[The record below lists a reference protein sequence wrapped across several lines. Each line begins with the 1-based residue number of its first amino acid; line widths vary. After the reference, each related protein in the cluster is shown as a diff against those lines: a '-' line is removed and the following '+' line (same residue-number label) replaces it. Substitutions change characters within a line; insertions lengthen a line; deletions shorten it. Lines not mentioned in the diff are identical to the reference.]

1 MTRRRV
7 ATLILLVW
15 VSSLGWLVLRE
26 YGGGRVRED
35 EGWPVPPG
43 SVFQAVRLGARQIGL
58 ASLTVDTLTS
68 PPRLRVAEL
77 LTVDLP
83 RSPDDSAPPP
93 RTSVRTEAIYTR
105 GLHLTRWQSDLLTE
119 QGRAS
124 VTGRVLGDSLLEV
137 VTSAAGTSD
146 TIRATLRKPVVLPSA
161 VPFVARQRG
170 MLRREGRLGLDVLD
184 PLDLEVRSER
194 FVVAA
199 ESVFAVADSAEYRE
213 HLGRWAAVHF
223 DTLHAWRL
231 EALAEGLRSWSWVD
245 GFGMPVQSNQAL
257 GATMERS
264 AFELVSRNYRA
275 RARPGRVE
283 GVDLPRFRGPVPPP
297 PRFTTPD
304 GFAARLHLDPPRA
317 TGDLEM
323 LSGGIQEVRGD
334 TLLVTRL
341 ASLEGPG
348 DTPQVS
354 VLAQAADSL
363 LTRALEAAGVR
374 PDQPPA
380 EAARRV
386 NAWVRRAI
394 TLREGPAVSS
404 AGQVLVRRVA
414 TPGERT
420 VTLARLL
427 RHAGLEARAVWGL
440 VWRPP
445 AWHLASWVEAG
456 RGTVFAVDPAQAA
469 VPADPARIRLG
480 PGGVPRLLALL
491 LVAGRL
497 RLQPVSGT

>member
-1 MTRRRV
+1 VTRRRI
-7 ATLILLVW
+7 AALILLGW

-26 YGGGRVRED
+26 YGGGPVRAD

-68 PPRLRVAEL
+68 PARLRVAEL

-83 RSPDDSAPPP
+83 PSAGDSTPP

-105 GLHLTRWQSDLLTE
+105 GLHLTGWHSDLLTE

-124 VTGRVLGDSLLEV
+124 VIGRVLGDTLLEV
-137 VTSAAGTSD
+137 VTSAAGASD
-146 TIRATLRKPVVLPSA
+146 TIRVALRKPVVLPSA

-199 ESVFAVADSAEYRE
+199 ESVFTVADSAEYRE
-213 HLGRWAAVHF
+213 SLGRWTAVHF
-223 DTLHAWRL
+223 DTLQAWRL
-231 EALAEGLRSWSWVD
+231 ETLSDGLPYWRWVD
-245 GFGMPVQSNQAL
+245 GFGMPVQADHAL

-264 AFELVSRNYRA
+264 AFELVSRIYRA
-275 RARPGRVE
+275 RARPGRMAGVE
-283 GVDLPRFRGPVPPP
+283 LPRFGGPLPPP
-297 PRFTTPD
+297 PGSAARD
-304 GFAARLHLDPPRA
+304 GFAVTLHLDPPRA
-317 TGDLEM
+317 AGDLEA
-323 LSGGIQEVRGD
+323 LAGGIQQVRGE
-334 TLLVTRL
+334 TLLVARV
-341 ASLEGPG
+341 ASLAGPG

-363 LTRALEAAGVR
+363 LARALDAAGVR
-374 PDQPPA
+374 PNQPPE
-380 EAARRV
+380 EAARRL

-394 TLREGPAVSS
+394 TLRAGPAVAS
-404 AGQVLVRRVA
+404 AGQVLSRRTA
-414 TPGERT
+414 TAGERT

-445 AWHLASWVEAG
+445 AWHLDSWVEAG
-456 RGTVFAVDPAQAA
+456 HGTVFAVDPNQAT

-480 PGGVPRLLALL
+480 PGGVPRLLDLL

-497 RLQPVSGT
+497 RLHPVSGIS